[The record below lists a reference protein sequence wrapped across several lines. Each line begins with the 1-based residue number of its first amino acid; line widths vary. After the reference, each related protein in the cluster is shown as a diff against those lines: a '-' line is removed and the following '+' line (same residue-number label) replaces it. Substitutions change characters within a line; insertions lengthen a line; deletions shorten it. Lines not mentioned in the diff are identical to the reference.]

1 MSFRRVGGLN
11 YSSKHNYVSSS
22 NNATGNLLISENVG
36 LLNTCIHFE
45 SNIDA
50 SFCGPTGS
58 SGSGVTGPTGP
69 TGGLDLLSAS
79 TYGDYIYWNGS
90 TWAVGSQNI
99 NLGANAGQGTQGTQA
114 VAIGANAGQGT
125 QGNYAVAIGANAGKT
140 GQSDQAVAIGYL
152 AGQGAQGPQSVAIG
166 YQAGFNGQGGLAVAI
181 GYQAG
186 NNVQGNNGIAMG
198 YQAGFNSQGP
208 QAVAIGYLAA
218 YTGQGSNAVA
228 IGEYAGQNTQG
239 NYAIAI
245 GCNAG
250 QNAQH
255 ANSIVINASG
265 SATNTTGA
273 GCFINPIRGSA
284 GAGIVLYYNTGT
296 HELTY
301 NTSSAS
307 TKNTIRDLTVDTD
320 VLYDLKPKTYIYNS
334 DPGGGEQI
342 GYIAEEVR
350 ELNKHFATY
359 NEPGGDPVAINYN
372 TIIVFLVEEMKK
384 LTARVAALETRVGKI

>member
-58 SGSGVTGPTGP
+58 SGSGVTGPAGATGPAGP
-69 TGGLDLLSAS
+69 TGGLDVLSAS

-99 NLGANAGQGTQGTQA
+99 NLGANAGQIGQVTNA
-114 VAIGANAGQGT
+114 VAIGAGAGQSIQGNASVAIGKNAGQTQQGYQGIAIGSSAGQMQQDDWAVAIGSQAGQTYQGVSAVAIGLYAGQST
-125 QGNYAVAIGANAGKT
+125 QGENAVAVGISAAFAQQGANSVAIGNNAGCISQGAYAVAIGNNAG
-140 GQSDQAVAIGYL
+140 Y
-152 AGQGAQGPQSVAIG
+152 
-166 YQAGFNGQGGLAVAI
+166 
-181 GYQAG
+181 
-186 NNVQGNNGIAMG
+186 
-198 YQAGFNSQGP
+198 NSQ
-208 QAVAIGYLAA
+208 
-218 YTGQGSNAVA
+218 N
-228 IGEYAGQNTQG
+228 
-239 NYAIAI
+239 
-245 GCNAG
+245 
-250 QNAQH
+250 
-255 ANSIVINASG
+255 ANSIAINAS
-265 SATNTTGA
+265 STITLNTTGA
-273 GCFINPIRGSA
+273 GCFINPIRPA
-284 GAGIVLYYNTGT
+284 TTATPLYYNTSSY
-296 HELTY
+296 ELTY
-301 NTSSAS
+301 LSSSAS

-320 VLYDLKPKTYIYNS
+320 VLYDLKPKTYIYNA
-334 DPGGGEQI
+334 DPGAGEQI

-350 ELNKHFATY
+350 ELNKHFASY

-372 TIIVFLVEEMKK
+372 TIVVFLVEEMKK

>member
-50 SFCGPTGS
+50 SFCGGTGS
-58 SGSGVTGPTGP
+58 SGSGATGPTGP
-69 TGGLDLLSAS
+69 TGGLDALSAS

-99 NLGANAGQGTQGTQA
+99 NLGANAGQTQQ
-114 VAIGANAGQGT
+114 GQ
-125 QGNYAVAIGANAGKT
+125 
-140 GQSDQAVAIGYL
+140 
-152 AGQGAQGPQSVAIG
+152 
-166 YQAGFNGQGGLAVAI
+166 LAVAI
-181 GYQAG
+181 GNSAG
-186 NNVQGNNGIAMG
+186 QSTQGD
-198 YQAGFNSQGP
+198 SS
-208 QAVAIGYLAA
+208 VAIGNNA
-218 YTGQGSNAVA
+218 GQTQQGGLSVAIGFNAGQYVQGGQAGNAVA
-228 IGEYAGQNTQG
+228 IGSNAGQTQQG
-239 NYAIAI
+239 NQAIAIGEFAGSIQQGEYAIAI
-245 GCNAG
+245 GRAAG
-250 QNAQH
+250 YNAQH
-255 ANSIVINASG
+255 AKSIAINAS
-265 SATNTTGA
+265 STITLNTTGA
-273 GCFINPIRGSA
+273 GCFINPIQSA
-284 GAGIVLYYNTGT
+284 IATTPLYYNTGT
-296 HELTY
+296 YELTY
-301 NTSSAS
+301 LSSSAS
-307 TKNTIRDLTVDTD
+307 TKNTIRDLTVETD

-384 LTARVAALETRVGKI
+384 LTARVAALETHVGKI